1 MIRLRSVHPPAWAAF
16 ATAVALVMSATG
28 CNASLDER
36 LRTCQQQVDA
46 LTQETS
52 QLEQQLLTR
61 DRRIADF
68 EQQVETLQG
77 LGPDRVKALFVVD
90 RIELASLTGGA
101 DYDDIPGDDG
111 VTVYLRPLDADGHI
125 LKAAG
130 EIIIELLDVSVPGQ
144 PRSLGRYVYNDP
156 AELRKLWHG
165 RFLTNHYTIR
175 CPWDPA
181 IGPPTRR
188 EVVVNATFY
197 DFLTGKRLTATQ
209 AVEVDLPGSGGA
221 DRR

>member
-1 MIRLRSVHPPAWAAF
+1 MGCIRN
-16 ATAVALVMSATG
+16 G
-28 CNASLDER
+28 CRPGDVR
-36 LRTCQQQVDA
+36 
-46 LTQETS
+46 QETS

-144 PRSLGRYVYNDP
+144 PRPGIRRSARRP
-156 AELRKLWHG
+156 AARSWS
-165 RFLTNHYTIR
+165 TPPSTTSS
-175 CPWDPA
+175 PA
-181 IGPPTRR
+181 S
-188 EVVVNATFY
+188 A
-197 DFLTGKRLTATQ
+197 
-209 AVEVDLPGSGGA
+209 
-221 DRR
+221 